1 MFFDEPNMAR
11 RTGDKRFLGGWKIFG
26 IVISVIL
33 AIVLIIWFLFA
44 VGACSAM
51 NIVSWEVSREANN
64 FNVVRELTV
73 YNNVTGE
80 IIMVAQGRISVVV
93 DSGESQLEIMVANP
107 GEQYEKHLVG
117 LNETTTYIVRD
128 LTEIKDVENFR
139 YRTVINPRLME
150 EFEESAS
157 SHDANSDGASSE
169 DASFHGASSHGGLDS
184 SGGSDFNGSSDSGD
198 ESEELVVEEEPEL
211 VGENG

>member
-1 MFFDEPNMAR
+1 MFFDGPDMTR
-11 RTGDKRFLGGWKIFG
+11 RKSDEKFLGGWKIFG
-26 IVISVIL
+26 IVVAVLL
-33 AIVLIIWFLFA
+33 AIVLVIWFLFA
-44 VGACSAM
+44 IGACSAM

-93 DSGESQLEIMVANP
+93 DAGESQLEIMVANP

-128 LTEIKDVENFR
+128 LTEIEDVENFE
-139 YRTVINPRLME
+139 YRTVINPKLME
-150 EFEESAS
+150 EFEGSASLDESA
-157 SHDANSDGASSE
+157 D
-169 DASFHGASSHGGLDS
+169 LD
-184 SGGSDFNGSSDSGD
+184 NDSG
-198 ESEELVVEEEPEL
+198 ELIVEEKPEL
-211 VGENG
+211 VEENG

>member
-1 MFFDEPNMAR
+1 MFFDDDGM
-11 RTGDKRFLGGWKIFG
+11 TSHGSGKRSIGGWKIFG
-26 IVISVIL
+26 IVMAIIAAIL
-33 AIVLIIWFLFA
+33 LFIWFLFGI
-44 VGACSAM
+44 GACSAM

-128 LTEIKDVENFR
+128 LAGIEDVENFE
-139 YRTVINPRLME
+139 YRTVINPRMMA
-150 EFEESAS
+150 EFEAGAAASDSGSGGLVTEESA
-157 SHDANSDGASSE
+157 
-169 DASFHGASSHGGLDS
+169 
-184 SGGSDFNGSSDSGD
+184 
-198 ESEELVVEEEPEL
+198 EL

>member
-1 MFFDEPNMAR
+1 MNIDGTPEKEESMFFSDDGMTRQRNGE
-11 RTGDKRFLGGWKIFG
+11 KFLSGWKIFG
-26 IVISVIL
+26 III
-33 AIVLIIWFLFA
+33 AIIAAIALFIWFLFGI
-44 VGACSAM
+44 GACSAM

-73 YNNVTGE
+73 YNNITGE

-93 DSGESQLEIMVANP
+93 DAHENQLEIMVANP

-128 LTEIKDVENFR
+128 LAGIEDVENFE
-139 YRTVINPRLME
+139 YRTVINPKLMA
-150 EFEESAS
+150 EFEEGQPKSGSSSNSAS
-157 SHDANSDGASSE
+157 N
-169 DASFHGASSHGGLDS
+169 GLVS
-184 SGGSDFNGSSDSGD
+184 
-198 ESEELVVEEEPEL
+198 EEEPEL